1 MNRFSGAT
9 RRTPAE
15 AHKRAARV
23 RRGMYLLPSL
33 FTAGSIGLGYFAITQ
48 TMDSLTANGAAA
60 SHLDWAA
67 IAICIAIPFDALD
80 GRIARMTNTT
90 SEFGKELDSLAD
102 AITFG
107 VAPSLLAFVWGFHSL
122 PVTISAQVRTPL
134 LQIGSFV
141 CFLYLLCGA
150 SRLARFNI
158 SHDPE
163 PEVPVS
169 GLSGLGNPGRP
180 ERKYFVGMP
189 IPAAAGLIGATV
201 HCCYGIPIPNWWL
214 ASLWVCLVGLLGFLM
229 VSTWRFWSGKEI
241 NLSRTQPF
249 QLIALLAIGAFVL
262 IRFSRGALFFLALVY
277 MFSGIWARA
286 AYSWSRQRRQMPT
299 SAADGGETA
308 ASVGPQFSQDHHSQ
322 LPDESVRE
330 GWEEMDRRN
339 NAWEPM
345 EEHPPAHEQSG
356 ARGEED
362 LDGNS

>member
-1 MNRFSGAT
+1 MTNRFAGGQPLS
-9 RRTPAE
+9 PAE
-15 AHKRAARV
+15 ARRRAARV
-23 RRGMYLLPSL
+23 RRGMFLLPSL

-48 TMDSLTANGAAA
+48 TMDSLTANGATA

-90 SEFGKELDSLAD
+90 SDFGKELDSLAD

-122 PVTISAQVRTPL
+122 PETIGLQLRAPL
-134 LQIGSFV
+134 MQIGSFV

-163 PEVPVS
+163 PEIVSS
-169 GLSGLGNPGRP
+169 GLSGLGGPGRP

-201 HCCYGIPIPNWWL
+201 HCRNGIPLPNWWL
-214 ASLWVCLVGLLGFLM
+214 ATLWICLVGLLGFLM

-241 NLSRTQPF
+241 NLARTQPF
-249 QLIALLAIGAFVL
+249 QLLALLAIGAFVL
-262 IRFSRGALFFLALVY
+262 IRFSRGALFFLALAY

-286 AYSWSRQRRQMPT
+286 AYGWSRRRRQMPPIGAEGGVEAPFAGRQFADAERQPT
-299 SAADGGETA
+299 SGSGT
-308 ASVGPQFSQDHHSQ
+308 
-322 LPDESVRE
+322 RE
-330 GWEEMDRRN
+330 GWEEMD
-339 NAWEPM
+339 
-345 EEHPPAHEQSG
+345 AHVH
-356 ARGEED
+356 ARAEED